1 MTVPT
6 PSEVLAEAHRAVA
19 SCGRVALC
27 QVVATRGSTP
37 GKPGWKLLVRPGGEA
52 YGNLGGGSFEA
63 MVVADAREKLAG
75 LETQPE
81 TRRYYLTERAEK
93 DEATGMVCG
102 GMVEVLLEVLEAPP
116 LLVVCGGG
124 SVGQALAAA
133 AVLLGLDV
141 VVADDRPEY
150 LREELFPAAV
160 RRFPAGP
167 LFRGLDLGRWSGRRL
182 FVAIVS
188 RCWETDLEALA
199 AVAARAPEGLAYVG
213 LMGSRRKIERVR
225 RELAS
230 RGLELATLPFHAP
243 IGIDIGAETPAE
255 LAVSIL
261 AEIVPVWRQVS
272 VGSARGAP
280 SIESAR
286 GAQGA

>member
-37 GKPGWKLLVRPGGEA
+37 GRPGWKLVVRAGGEA

-75 LETQPE
+75 LDPRPE

-116 LLVVCGGG
+116 LLLICGGG
-124 SVGQALAAA
+124 SVGQALAAG

-141 VVADDRPEY
+141 VVSDDRPEY
-150 LREELFPAAV
+150 LREELFPAAA
-160 RRFPAGP
+160 RRFAAGP
-167 LFRGLDLGRWSGRRL
+167 GFRELDLGPWSERRL
-182 FVAIVS
+182 FVTVVS

-199 AVAARAPEGLAYVG
+199 AVASQAPEGLEYVG
-213 LMGSRRKIERVR
+213 LMGSHRKIERVR
-225 RELAS
+225 RELTA
-230 RGLELATLPFHAP
+230 RGLDLADLPFHAP
-243 IGIDIGAETPAE
+243 IGLDIGAETPAE

-261 AEIVPVWRQVS
+261 AEIVPVWRQAS
-272 VGSARGAP
+272 TASAHGAP
-280 SIESAR
+280 SIGSAR